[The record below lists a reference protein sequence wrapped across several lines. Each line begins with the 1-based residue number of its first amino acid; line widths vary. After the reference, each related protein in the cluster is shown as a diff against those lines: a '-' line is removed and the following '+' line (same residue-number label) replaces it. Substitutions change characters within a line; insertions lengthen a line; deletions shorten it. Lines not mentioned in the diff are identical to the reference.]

1 MFGHLCFLLDR
12 FFIATMSDELKPVEN
27 TMTTANEEERES
39 FHGDVIRRR
48 SVVSEDED
56 EELDEFGRVKRRREK
71 FKRERSEE
79 DDVDR
84 DERSESDRGR
94 REDRYQHRRHHRRP
108 SSGSRSPRRSYRRRH
123 SDSDSDYE
131 HHRSDSRHRHRR
143 SDSYR
148 GYRGHQH
155 HGNRGGADLYSEAA
169 QYIDTEFYPTK
180 VYIGDLESVDESQIE
195 SVFSRFG
202 PLQSVKL
209 VEGKDYG
216 FITFEKKEAALS
228 AIQSMHGAL
237 LGARHIKVNRAKIP
251 ERNKVGFGNV
261 PWQDEDG
268 LMAKEA
274 SFDSYVRRSSSTI
287 RMGLDDSSH
296 PLLDPAAA
304 AIPRRVLTSYDDL

>member
-1 MFGHLCFLLDR
+1 
-12 FFIATMSDELKPVEN
+12 MSDELKPVEN
-27 TMTTANEEERES
+27 TVTTANEEERES
-39 FHGDVIRRR
+39 LHGDVSRRR
-48 SVVSEDED
+48 SLVSEDED

-79 DDVDR
+79 NEVDR
-84 DERSESDRGR
+84 DDQSESDRGR
-94 REDRYQHRRHHRRP
+94 REDKYQHRRHRRRS
-108 SSGSRSPRRSYRRRH
+108 SSGSRSPRRSHRRRY
-123 SDSDSDYE
+123 SDPDSDYE
-131 HHRSDSRHRHRR
+131 HHRSDSRNRHRR
-143 SDSYR
+143 NDGYR
-148 GYRGHQH
+148 GYRGH
-155 HGNRGGADLYSEAA
+155 HGHRGGSDPYSEAA

-180 VYIGDLESVDESQIE
+180 VYIGGLENVDESQIK

-202 PLQSVKL
+202 PLESVKL

-237 LGARHIKVNRAKIP
+237 LGARRIKVNRAKIP

-274 SFDSYVRRSSSTI
+274 SFDNYVRRRSSTI
-287 RMGLDDSSH
+287 RLGLDDPSYPSM
-296 PLLDPAAA
+296 DPATA
-304 AIPRRVLTSYDDL
+304 AIPHRVLTSYDDL